1 MGGSVGWASEAD
13 LTPEAERRSRRL
25 LAVPEAK
32 LVAGAAAAARA
43 LLDRAD
49 PDLDD
54 PLARARAKPPQGR
67 ILVTAG
73 ELGEAPAARLYQ
85 RDSDAADVKRKP
97 SS

>member
-1 MGGSVGWASEAD
+1 MGGLVGRASAAD
-13 LTPEAERRSRRL
+13 LTPEAGRRSRRL
-25 LAVPEAK
+25 LAVAEAK
-32 LVAGAAAAARA
+32 LVAVAAAAVRA
-43 LLDRAD
+43 LLDRAA

-73 ELGEAPAARLYQ
+73 ELGEAPAAPLYQ
-85 RDSDAADVKRKP
+85 RDSGAAEVKRKP

>member
-1 MGGSVGWASEAD
+1 MGGLVGWASEAD
-13 LTPEAERRSRRL
+13 LTPEAGRRSRRR
-25 LAVPEAK
+25 LAVAEAE

-85 RDSDAADVKRKP
+85 RDSDAAEVKRKL